1 MILVFSG
8 ISQNC
13 FCIEK
18 SHGSGLWITGP
29 RSALSPWWAHRERG
43 SRRGFYQWR
52 HLEVKLR
59 RWSHDGTQQRRLVV
73 LRWRDDSGC
82 EEERLEPGGCGG

>member
-1 MILVFSG
+1 MDRVY
-8 ISQNC
+8 
-13 FCIEK
+13 
-18 SHGSGLWITGP
+18 
-29 RSALSPWWAHRERG
+29 G
-43 SRRGFYQWR
+43 SRDHGRLSVHDGLIEREEVVGVFYQWR